1 MKKALLTALALLTA
15 PPALAGPLS
24 DLLMAPGLFAA
35 APEGPVMSYAHVREA
50 PPPTGDLD
58 EGRLVVTV
66 VPSQQGPML
75 DLSRE
80 VGGERLPVA
89 QFAASGPNP
98 VLIYFLESTARAMAE
113 ITGGSPFYIRNRIR
127 EAMAGASLGSAATPE
142 LATLHPF
149 VQDPNRGRMGAF
161 GDLAIALR
169 FDPAR
174 PERILELSA
183 DTPAGEGGYHD
194 RLVLVVE
201 D

>member
-1 MKKALLTALALLTA
+1 MKKALLTALALLAA
-15 PPALAGPLS
+15 PPASAGPLS
-24 DLLMAPGLFAA
+24 DRLMAPGLFAA
-35 APEGPVMSYAHVREA
+35 APEGPVMSYSHVREA
-50 PPPTGDLD
+50 PPPTGDLP
-58 EGRLVVTV
+58 EGRLIVTV

-80 VGGERLPVA
+80 EGGKTLPVA
-89 QFAASGPNP
+89 QFSASGPNP

-113 ITGGSPFYIRNRIR
+113 ITGGSPFYIRNRLR

-142 LATLHPF
+142 LTTLHPF

-161 GDLAIALR
+161 GDLAITLR

-183 DTPAGEGGYHD
+183 DTPAGEDGYHD
-194 RLVLVVE
+194 RMVLVME

>member
-1 MKKALLTALALLTA
+1 MKKALLTALALLAA
-15 PPALAGPLS
+15 PPAPAGQLS

-35 APEGPVMSYAHVREA
+35 APEGRVMSYSHVREA
-50 PPPTGDLD
+50 PPPTGDLA
-58 EGRLVVTV
+58 EGRLIVTV

-113 ITGGSPFYIRNRIR
+113 ITGGSPFYIRNRLR
-127 EAMAGASLGSAATPE
+127 EAMAEASLGSAATPE